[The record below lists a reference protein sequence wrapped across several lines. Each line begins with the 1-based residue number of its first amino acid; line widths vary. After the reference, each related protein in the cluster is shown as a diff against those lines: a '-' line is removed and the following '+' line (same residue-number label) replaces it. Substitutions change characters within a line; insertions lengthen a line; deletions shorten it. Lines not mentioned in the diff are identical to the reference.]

1 MGRQAV
7 VVLYVLAMVAV
18 VVGVDVLFFRDEPG
32 DLAGRDREAE
42 VVYRQDR
49 PVALGEMTNLDH
61 RAGTLGRTRLAA
73 GAAGGHQACGL
84 SRCFCHFSLSLPGRR
99 IIGGKLPGSRD
110 RRKDTP
116 ILAVGQTFRS

>member
-61 RAGTLGRTRLAA
+61 RAGTLGHTHPAV
-73 GAAGGHQACGL
+73 GAADGHQARGL
-84 SRCFCHFSLSLPGRR
+84 GRCFCHFSLSLPRGR
-99 IIGGKLPGSRD
+99 IIGGKLPGSKD
-110 RRKDTP
+110 RCQNTP
-116 ILAVGQTFRS
+116 ILAVRQTFRA